1 MELLFRIDKS
11 MDVVFAYLTDMQKFA
26 SVHPVITHIDQ
37 TGPDR
42 YLIHETLKLG
52 FIPYSFTYPATIEA
66 NPIDHT
72 VNMRAVVFKLVRI
85 EMHFAILAEGDHT
98 QIKETI
104 HFSTKLPV
112 ISTMGKIFKEQHT
125 QLFKNIE
132 AASAWE

>member
-1 MELLFRIDKS
+1 MELTFCIKKS
-11 MDVVFAYLTDMQKFA
+11 IDVVFTYLTDMQKFA
-26 SVHPVITHIDQ
+26 SVHPVITHIDH

-72 VNMRAVVFKLVRI
+72 VIMRAVVFRMVRI
-85 EMHFAILAEGDHT
+85 EMRFALVQEGDHT
-98 QIKETI
+98 QVKETI
-104 HFSTKLPV
+104 HFNSKLPV
-112 ISTMGKIFKEQHT
+112 KSAMEKVFKEQHT

-132 AASAWE
+132 AVG